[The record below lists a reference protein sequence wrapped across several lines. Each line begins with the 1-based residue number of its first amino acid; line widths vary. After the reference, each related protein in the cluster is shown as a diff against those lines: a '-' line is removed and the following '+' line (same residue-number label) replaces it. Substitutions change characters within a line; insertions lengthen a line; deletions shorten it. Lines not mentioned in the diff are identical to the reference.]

1 MKLDALDRAL
11 LNRLQARIPLTAEPW
26 RAVGEELGLAP
37 GEVLERLKGLK
48 EQGVIRRVGGVFNP
62 AGLGFAGRL
71 YAMEVEESRFYE
83 AAAVV
88 NGFKGVTHNY
98 RRRHRLNMWFTLSA
112 RSEEEREAILG
123 PIREAAGEPRL
134 YEFPSEQVFK
144 LNVFLN
150 MEGDA
155 KKGSPPLP
163 GSQERVNLSLR
174 RACETDE
181 LDLRIIRELQGDM
194 PLLPD
199 PFAEVA
205 DRAGC
210 GREDVL
216 MRLER
221 LESTGVLKRVAAVL
235 RHREAGFSANG
246 LFVAVMPQD
255 KIGEAGRRL
264 AAFKQVSHCYQ
275 RRSYP
280 DWPYNLYAMIH
291 APEEAE
297 VQRVVREFIEQEP
310 VGAYDI
316 LFSTEELKKTS
327 WSL

>member
-26 RAVGEELGLAP
+26 RTVGEELGLAP

-48 EQGVIRRVGGVFNP
+48 KQGVIRRVGGVFNP

-123 PIREAAGEPRL
+123 PIREAAGNPRL

-150 MEGDA
+150 MEGNA
-155 KKGSPPLP
+155 EKGSPEPA
-163 GSQERVNLSLR
+163 GSQDRVNLAR
-174 RACETDE
+174 RLPCETDE

-235 RHREAGFSANG
+235 RHREAGFTANG
-246 LFVAVMPQD
+246 LFVVVMPQD

>member
-1 MKLDALDRAL
+1 MKLDAQDRSL

-26 RAVGEELGLAP
+26 QAVGEELGLKP

-48 EQGVIRRVGGVFNP
+48 EQGVVRRIGGVFNP
-62 AGLGFAGRL
+62 AGLGYAGRL
-71 YAMEVEESRFYE
+71 YAMEVEESRFYQ

-112 RSEEEREAILG
+112 RSEEERETILG
-123 PIREAAGEPRL
+123 PIREAAGYARL

-150 MEGDA
+150 MEGNA
-155 KKGSPPLP
+155 EKSSPPLP
-163 GSQERVNLSLR
+163 GSLERVSLSPR

-210 GREDVL
+210 GRDEVL
-216 MRLER
+216 IRLER
-221 LESTGVLKRVAAVL
+221 LQATGVLKRVAAVL
-235 RHREAGFSANG
+235 RHRVAGFSANG
-246 LFVAVMPQD
+246 LFVAVLPQET
-255 KIGEAGRRL
+255 IREAGQRL
-264 AAFKQVSHCYQ
+264 AGFKEVSHCYQ

-291 APEEAE
+291 ASEEAE
-297 VQRVVREFIEQEP
+297 VQRVVREFVKEAAVE
-310 VGAYDI
+310 AYDI

>member
-1 MKLDALDRAL
+1 MELDAQDRSL

-26 RAVGEELGLAP
+26 QAIGEELGLKP

-48 EQGVIRRVGGVFNP
+48 EQGVIRRIGGVFNP
-62 AGLGFAGRL
+62 AGLGYAGRL
-71 YAMEVEESRFYE
+71 YAMEVEESRFYQ

-123 PIREAAGEPRL
+123 PIRKAAGYARL

-150 MEGDA
+150 MEGNA
-155 KKGSPPLP
+155 EKGSPPLP
-163 GSQERVNLSLR
+163 RSQERVSLSPR

-216 MRLER
+216 IRLER
-221 LESTGVLKRVAAVL
+221 LQATGVLKRVAAVL
-235 RHREAGFSANG
+235 RHRVAGFSANG
-246 LFVAVMPQD
+246 LFVAVLPRE
-255 KIGEAGRRL
+255 KICESGQRL
-264 AAFKQVSHCYQ
+264 AGFKQVSHCYQ

-291 APEEAE
+291 ASEEAE
-297 VQRVVREFIEQEP
+297 VQRVVREFVEEEPIE
-310 VGAYDI
+310 AYDI